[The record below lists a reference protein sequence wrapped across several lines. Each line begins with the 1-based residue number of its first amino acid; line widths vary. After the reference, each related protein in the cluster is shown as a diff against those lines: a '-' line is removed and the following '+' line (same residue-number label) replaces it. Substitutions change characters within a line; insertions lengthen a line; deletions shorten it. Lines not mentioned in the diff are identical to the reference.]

1 MFSSQQ
7 ANYLLGE
14 EMFNE
19 QKDDDKSE
27 DSIDFSKGIPNFILK
42 TAIVTIAITL
52 SISYL
57 LPEMPKMPKI
67 PETQR
72 NKLILLSFVQNP
84 YVLWKL
90 SIMEEEKG
98 NYKKAV
104 TYIEAAIG
112 LMEMNGASDQSLR
125 KYQER
130 LEKINSK

>member
-1 MFSSQQ
+1 MVSSQQ
-7 ANYLLGE
+7 ANYLQGE
-14 EMFNE
+14 DMSNE

-27 DSIDFSKGIPNFILK
+27 VSLDFSKGIPNFILK

-57 LPEMPKMPKI
+57 LPEMPRI
-67 PETQR
+67 PETER
-72 NKLILLSFVQNP
+72 NKLILLSLVQNP
-84 YVLWKL
+84 NILWKL

-98 NYKKAV
+98 NNKKAV

>member
-1 MFSSQQ
+1 MS
-7 ANYLLGE
+7 
-14 EMFNE
+14 NE

-27 DSIDFSKGIPNFILK
+27 YSLDFSSGILNFILK

-52 SISYL
+52 SIDYL
-57 LPEMPKMPKI
+57 LSQMPKI

-72 NKLILLSFVQNP
+72 NKLILLSLVQNP
-84 YVLWKL
+84 DVLWKL

-98 NYKKAV
+98 NNKNAV

-112 LMEMNGASDQSLR
+112 LLEMNGASDQSLR

>member
-1 MFSSQQ
+1 M
-7 ANYLLGE
+7 L
-14 EMFNE
+14 NE
-19 QKDDDKSE
+19 QKNDHSSE
-27 DSIDFSKGIPNFILK
+27 ESLDFSKGIPNFILK
-42 TAIVTIAITL
+42 TVTVTIAITL

-57 LPEMPKMPKI
+57 LPEMPKI

-84 YVLWKL
+84 DVLWKL

-98 NYKKAV
+98 NNKNAV
-104 TYIEAAIG
+104 TFMEAAIG
-112 LMEMNGASDQSLR
+112 LMEMNGASDQSIR

>member
-1 MFSSQQ
+1 
-7 ANYLLGE
+7 
-14 EMFNE
+14 MFNE

-42 TAIVTIAITL
+42 TVIVTIAVTL
-52 SISYL
+52 SINYL
-57 LPEMPKMPKI
+57 LQEIPEMPRI
-67 PETQR
+67 PETER
-72 NKLILLSFVQNP
+72 NKLILLSLVQNP
-84 YVLWKL
+84 NILWKL

-98 NYKKAV
+98 NNKNAV